1 MGKNNKYINV
11 YVDTDLNVSLD
22 EIMDQVDDDML
33 IEELRSR
40 GLSITEGFSTHGMS
54 PSSVYDEM
62 KLNVLR
68 EAYSK
73 YNLEE
78 LEQKLK

>member
-1 MGKNNKYINV
+1 MRKNNKYINV

-40 GLSITEGFSTHGMS
+40 GLSITEGFSIHGMS

-62 KLNVLR
+62 KLNILR
-68 EAYSK
+68 DAYSK